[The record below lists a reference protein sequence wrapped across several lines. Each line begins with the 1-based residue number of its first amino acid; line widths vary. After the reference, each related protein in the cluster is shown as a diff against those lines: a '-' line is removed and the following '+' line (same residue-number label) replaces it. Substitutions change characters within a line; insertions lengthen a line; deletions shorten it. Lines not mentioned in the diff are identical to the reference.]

1 MAQQQ
6 PPPNGTATAQ
16 QPQYTYTPPPPQ
28 LPYYNALFTIAD
40 KSSVGYLSGP
50 QAVEFLSTS
59 KLPIELLKQIWT
71 MADQPQTNTLDTSK
85 FHVAVRLIQLF
96 QNGKKPIDLSLN
108 VGDGNEEGSMRPPFF
123 EGVNVQAVMQAQ
135 QQQAQQQQQQPL
147 QNQPTPQL
155 QQQPTQSSPQR
166 SPQSSPQMGPSSS
179 SASAMMMNGGGG
191 HPSSS
196 ATVLTVQDPYTMTPQ
211 ELSRYETLFPSY
223 AVQDE
228 SDGRY
233 YVNGGTAVELFSKS
247 GEFCFLF
254 FLFVCYIHG

>member
-1 MAQQQ
+1 MAQQ
-6 PPPNGTATAQ
+6 PPPAQ
-16 QPQYTYTPPPPQ
+16 QPQYTYSPPPPQ

-50 QAVEFLSTS
+50 QVVEFLSTS

-108 VGDGNEEGSMRPPFF
+108 VGDVNDEGSMRPPFF

-135 QQQAQQQQQQPL
+135 QQQQQQQQPL

-155 QQQPTQSSPQR
+155 QQQPSSPQR
-166 SPQSSPQMGPSSS
+166 SPQSSPQMGPSS
-179 SASAMMMNGGGG
+179 AMMNGGI
-191 HPSSS
+191 PSSS

-233 YVNGGTAVELFSKS
+233 YVNGGTAVELFSKN
-247 GEFCFLF
+247 GKFVLF
-254 FLFVCYIHG
+254 WFFVIFMQNM

>member
-1 MAQQQ
+1 MAQQ
-6 PPPNGTATAQ
+6 PPPPQ
-16 QPQYTYTPPPPQ
+16 QQQYTYSPPPPQ

-108 VGDGNEEGSMRPPFF
+108 VGDVNDEGSMRPPFF

-135 QQQAQQQQQQPL
+135 QQQQQQQQAQQQQPL

-155 QQQPTQSSPQR
+155 QQQQPSSPQR

-179 SASAMMMNGGGG
+179 AMMNGGI
-191 HPSSS
+191 PSSS

-247 GEFCFLF
+247 GKFGFSFCCLF
-254 FLFVCYIHG
+254 IYMDNM

>member
-1 MAQQQ
+1 MAQQ
-6 PPPNGTATAQ
+6 PPPAQ

-108 VGDGNEEGSMRPPFF
+108 VGDVNDEGSMRPPFF

-135 QQQAQQQQQQPL
+135 QQQQLPL

-155 QQQPTQSSPQR
+155 QQQQPSSPQR

-179 SASAMMMNGGGG
+179 SSAMMNGGG

-247 GEFCFLF
+247 GEFCFFVL
-254 FLFVCYIHG
+254 LFVYIHG

>member
-1 MAQQQ
+1 
-6 PPPNGTATAQ
+6 
-16 QPQYTYTPPPPQ
+16 
-28 LPYYNALFTIAD
+28 
-40 KSSVGYLSGP
+40 
-50 QAVEFLSTS
+50 
-59 KLPIELLKQIWT
+59 

-108 VGDGNEEGSMRPPFF
+108 VGDVNDEGSMRPPFF

-135 QQQAQQQQQQPL
+135 QQQQQPL

-155 QQQPTQSSPQR
+155 QQQPSSPQR
-166 SPQSSPQMGPSSS
+166 SPQSSPQMGPSS
-179 SASAMMMNGGGG
+179 AMMNGGI
-191 HPSSS
+191 PSSS

-247 GEFCFLF
+247 GKFVLF
-254 FLFVCYIHG
+254 

>member
-1 MAQQQ
+1 MAQP
-6 PPPNGTATAQ
+6 PPPNGTT

-28 LPYYNALFTIAD
+28 LPYYNALFAIAD

-59 KLPIELLKQIWT
+59 KLPIDLLKHIWT

-108 VGDGNEEGSMRPPFF
+108 VGDVNEEGSMRPPFF
-123 EGVNVQAVMQAQ
+123 EGVNVQAVMQ
-135 QQQAQQQQQQPL
+135 QAQQQQPQQ

-155 QQQPTQSSPQR
+155 QQQQQQPSSPQR
-166 SPQSSPQMGPSSS
+166 SPQMGPSSS
-179 SASAMMMNGGGG
+179 SASAVMMNGSG
-191 HPSSS
+191 PQQSSS
-196 ATVLTVQDPYTMTPQ
+196 QTVLTVQDPYTMTPQ

-228 SDGRY
+228 NDGKL

-247 GEFCFLF
+247 GKFC
-254 FLFVCYIHG
+254 VIVTG